1 MVYEATL
8 PIAQLVSRHR
18 NFLFQLLKCFTS
30 GDFFGESD
38 PGICKTGFIILK
50 VQTLNR

>member
-18 NFLFQLLKCFTS
+18 IFLFQLLKCFTS
-30 GDFFGESD
+30 GDF
-38 PGICKTGFIILK
+38 L
-50 VQTLNR
+50 VNQTLEYVKPVLLY